1 MKIGTWILTISLAAT
16 AWAQSPAPKPQP
28 TTKPQAAPAQQAT
41 PKPQP
46 EKQQSAAKPNASAP
60 AKTTAAAPAKS
71 TEAASKSATPAAK
84 SAKVSKV
91 KKHASASSKAAAK
104 PEAAKSAA
112 QPGKQEPGKQ
122 GKDAQASPDKTVAK
136 VTVHK
141 GKRDPFVSP
150 VKERK
155 IAVCTVGGKRCLFIE
170 DLNLVGIV
178 EASNGTVAVV
188 ANGRHTYFLRE
199 HDPLADGEVLR
210 ITSDTITL
218 RQRTSDLFGHP
229 VERDVTRKIGMPAV

>member
-28 TTKPQAAPAQQAT
+28 TTKPQAAPAQQTT
-41 PKPQP
+41 PKPQTST
-46 EKQQSAAKPNASAP
+46 QSAAKPAVSPEKSA
-60 AKTTAAAPAKS
+60 AAAP
-71 TEAASKSATPAAK
+71 KSAAPAVK
-84 SAKVSKV
+84 SEKASKV

-104 PEAAKSAA
+104 PEAAKSATQTA
-112 QPGKQEPGKQ
+112 NQSATKPADKAGKQ
-122 GKDAQASPDKTVAK
+122 GKEAQASPDKTVAK

-155 IAVCTVGGKRCLFIE
+155 FALCTVGGKRCLFIE
-170 DLNLVGIV
+170 DLNLVGII

-199 HDPLADGEVLR
+199 HDPLADGEVMR
-210 ITSDTITL
+210 ITGDTITL
-218 RQRTSDLFGHP
+218 RQRTTDLFGHP
-229 VERDVTRKIGMPAV
+229 VEREVTRKIGMPAV